1 MREVLEIRVHGVSN
15 TPPESML
22 RERWLGDAP
31 PVRRCAGDE
40 QTGFYRRCADDDRAG
55 LVTEAYSWGQLTSG
69 HRTRK
74 DLQRAG
80 WALLLPFAFVN
91 VALWARPEI
100 SRSRRSEAAAFGVRV
115 LAVTLTV
122 TLVLAAAGA
131 GMDQVG
137 WQCRDGCPRTVPGT
151 GFLTEGTFWS
161 AGLRPVAVGMLAPVL
176 VLAGLWVLARRSFVY
191 EAEIPTSAP
200 PRDAGTPLEEPYFW
214 SGEEQVRHLT
224 VVHAAAALASVAG
237 VAALAGLLVD
247 GRPGAAQPGA
257 VAGAFGVAAAAGALA
272 AFALVLVSLLTPGV
286 RDRAATSGGHRWR
299 GAALWCA
306 VGALLAALVFLL
318 VPARPTVPL
327 VPAGGPPEP
336 LPGFGPVGQWLFV
349 GQFVLILLLGA
360 LVSARWRTA
369 VIGAAA
375 LGGLALAVSGVT
387 TDWSRQTLF
396 RVVAGL
402 ALGAAAVAVAG
413 RRARDETHSSPI
425 WGGRSVALF
434 AGAGW
439 ATGTLYSAAVLFW
452 VADWLNGGATVT
464 SSVSRVGMSPALLWC
479 ATGLVAFGV
488 PVALVA
494 ARAAWLLRRRRR
506 EARAAPSLSDPR
518 LSPHERRRARD
529 VAAAVAT
536 HEFVGRDAVGLLGL
550 LGAAVLGYAAVGVAG
565 SATGLPPQGL
575 LADAWPGTPGIPV
588 VKWLTD
594 AGSVLAG
601 LLLVGLAGLI
611 GLAYRSA
618 EPRRTLG
625 MIWDLAT
632 FWPRGAHPFAPP
644 CYGERAVPQ
653 LLTRICHTD
662 RSIVL
667 AGHSQGAVLAVA
679 AVLQMPADR
688 RRDVYLL
695 TFGTQLTRLYGRL
708 FPACFGADA
717 RVRVKTVLT
726 GDSAAARW
734 RSLYRPTDQ
743 LGWAIGTPDGID
755 VRVDDPDRLAP
766 TGGEVLDPP
775 IRRHSDYPRSAAYGR
790 QLGEA
795 VLQLRTEAAGRDS
808 GPVVPTGGAD
818 VTPCRS

>member
-1 MREVLEIRVHGVSN
+1 
-15 TPPESML
+15 
-22 RERWLGDAP
+22 
-31 PVRRCAGDE
+31 
-40 QTGFYRRCADDDRAG
+40 
-55 LVTEAYSWGQLTSG
+55 
-69 HRTRK
+69 
-74 DLQRAG
+74 
-80 WALLLPFAFVN
+80 
-91 VALWARPEI
+91 
-100 SRSRRSEAAAFGVRV
+100 
-115 LAVTLTV
+115 
-122 TLVLAAAGA
+122 
-131 GMDQVG
+131 
-137 WQCRDGCPRTVPGT
+137 
-151 GFLTEGTFWS
+151 
-161 AGLRPVAVGMLAPVL
+161 MLAPIL
-176 VLAGLWVLARRSFVY
+176 VLAGLWVLARRSFAY

-214 SGEEQVRHLT
+214 SGEEQVRRLT
-224 VVHAAAALASVAG
+224 VVHAAAALAAVAG

-247 GRPGAAQPGA
+247 GRPGAAGPGV
-257 VAGAFGVAAAAGALA
+257 VAGAFGVVAAAGAVA
-272 AFALVLVSLLTPGV
+272 AFGFVLVSLLTPGI
-286 RDRAATSGGHRWR
+286 RDRAATSGGGSSSWTGPVGPPRHQPGDWLRR
-299 GAALWCA
+299 AALWCA
-306 VGALLAALVFLL
+306 LAALLAALVFLL
-318 VPARPTVPL
+318 VPARPTVPP
-327 VPAGGPPEP
+327 VPGAGPPEP

-375 LGGLALAVSGVT
+375 LGGVALAVSGVT
-387 TDWSRQTLF
+387 TDWSRQMLF

-402 ALGAAAVAVAG
+402 AVGAALVAVAG
-413 RRARDETHSSPI
+413 RRTRDETHSGPM

-439 ATGTLYSAAVLFW
+439 ATGTLYSAAALFW
-452 VADWLNGGATVT
+452 VADWLNGDATVT
-464 SSVSRVGMSPALLWC
+464 SSGSRVGMPPALLWC
-479 ATGLVAFGV
+479 ATGLIAFV
-488 PVALVA
+488 LPVALVG
-494 ARAAWLLRRRRR
+494 ARAAWLLRKRRR
-506 EARAAPSLSDPR
+506 EARATPSLSAGS

-625 MIWDLAT
+625 MVWDLAT

-653 LLTRICHTD
+653 LLTRICNTD

-679 AVLQMPADR
+679 AVLQMPAER

-708 FPACFGADA
+708 FPACFGAAA
-717 RVRVKTVLT
+717 RGRVKTVLT
-726 GDSAAARW
+726 GDSATARW

-743 LGWAIGTPDGID
+743 LGWAIGTPAEID
-755 VRVDDPDRLAP
+755 VRVADPDRLAP
-766 TGGEVLDPP
+766 VGGEVLDPP

-795 VLQLRTEAAGRDS
+795 VLQLRTEAAERNAR
-808 GPVVPTGGAD
+808 PVVPTDGAG